1 VWLYVFT
8 VASLLMVIAAWFATL
23 ATGTTPQGIH
33 DFLAAY
39 IRYSSWVWAYV
50 FLVTDAFPPFTGR
63 AGAYPLDI
71 EIDPPERQSRWTV
84 AFRLVLAI
92 PALLLESAIEGVVHV
107 IAVLGWFVGLA
118 LGRMPKGM
126 REFGVYGIG
135 YRAKTVGYVM
145 LLTPRYPALDF
156 PKV

>member
-1 VWLYVFT
+1 MWT
-8 VASLLMVIAAWFATL
+8 IAALLLVIAAWFATL
-23 ATGTTPQGIH
+23 VKGKTPRGLH

-50 FLVTDAFPPFTGR
+50 FLITDRFPPFTGS

-71 EIDPPERQSRWTV
+71 EIDPPERQNRWSV

-92 PALLLESAIEGVVHV
+92 PALLLESAIEGVVHA
-107 IAVLGWFVGLA
+107 IAILGWFVGLV
-118 LGRMPKGM
+118 LGRMPQGM
-126 REFGVYGIG
+126 RDFGVYGIG
-135 YRAKTVGYVM
+135 YRAKTTGYVM
-145 LLTPRYPALDF
+145 LLTARYPSLDF